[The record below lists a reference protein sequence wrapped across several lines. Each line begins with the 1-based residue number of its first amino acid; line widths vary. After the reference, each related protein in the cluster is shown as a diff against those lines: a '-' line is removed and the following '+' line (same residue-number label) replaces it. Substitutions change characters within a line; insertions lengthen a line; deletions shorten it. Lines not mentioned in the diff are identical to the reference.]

1 MKGFTLVEMMAAL
14 FIFGLLAAAGV
25 TVMGSTLSNQT
36 AVRERT
42 ERLGDFQRTR
52 AILKAD
58 LAQAAPRVTR
68 DKEGR
73 VARAAMT
80 GGVVEAAPFLT
91 LTRRGWENRDNQ
103 PRASMQYVEYSLS
116 EGRLERRSRERLDG
130 TAPGA
135 AQVMIDGVE
144 AMQVWFL
151 YKGEWRPAWSGAPQA
166 PLPQAVR
173 LDLTLAGVGPVSQL
187 FLTPGDVR

>member
-73 VARAAMT
+73 AAPAMT
-80 GGVVEAAPFLT
+80 GGVAEAAPFLT
-91 LTRRGWENRDNQ
+91 LTRRGWENRDHE
-103 PRASMQYVEYSLS
+103 PRASLQYVEYSLS
-116 EGRLERRSRERLDG
+116 DGRLERRSRERLDG

-144 AMQVWFL
+144 VMQVWFL
-151 YKGEWRPAWSGAPQA
+151 YRGEWRPVWSGQPQA

-173 LDLTLAGVGPVSQL
+173 LDLTLVGVGSVSQL
-187 FLTPGDVR
+187 FLTPGEIR